1 MHLLIAFS
9 YKTPCNALECHFI
22 EASLSLPEI
31 PKIRI
36 PKIKKKK
43 NKTDTLYF
51 GGNPEILMCWLRYL
65 SRDLCSQCF
74 EVWEREISK
83 TLIMFGKVYT
93 HKN

>member
-1 MHLLIAFS
+1 MSITIHIFISISRLFIFLLYFFYFTYITQFINMHLLIAFS

-43 NKTDTLYF
+43 KQNRHIIF
-51 GGNPEILMCWLRYL
+51 WRQP
-65 SRDLCSQCF
+65 
-74 EVWEREISK
+74 
-83 TLIMFGKVYT
+83 
-93 HKN
+93 